1 MNAAHPLAADTLQTL
16 KKVSTDTITGTLMK
30 IAGMRTRAI
39 RNVHPINR
47 HRCEFVGPAY
57 TLRYV
62 PIREDHTDRA
72 SAVAP
77 GSRLHGKL
85 DEIPAGSV
93 LVIDMGGDE
102 TSGALGD
109 VIAARLIKLGV
120 AGVVADGGMRD
131 GRIISEMALPVFC
144 RASAPPPSPR
154 SLMAVGV
161 QEIIGCGGVMVEPGD
176 IVVGD
181 GNGVAVIPRHLA
193 DEVARTGAEQELVEV
208 WIKAQ
213 IEAGAPLSG
222 HYPPTAE
229 VIARYNREQDQAKKS
244 RSSGSR

>member
-1 MNAAHPLAADTLQTL
+1 MEAEHKLAPDTLQTL
-16 KKVSTDTITGTLMK
+16 RKVSTDTITGTLMK

-39 RNVHPINR
+39 RNVRPINPQ
-47 HRCEFVGPAY
+47 RCDFVGPAY

-120 AGVVADGGMRD
+120 VGVVADGGMRD
-131 GRIISEMALPVFC
+131 GRVISEMSLPVFC
-144 RASAPPPSPR
+144 RAAAPPPSPR

-193 DEVARTGAEQELVEV
+193 DEVAHKGAEQEEVEV

-213 IEAGAPLSG
+213 IEGGATLAG
-222 HYPPTAE
+222 HYPPTEE
-229 VIARYNREQDQAKKS
+229 VMARYRKEKKQ
-244 RSSGSR
+244 G